1 MQVKL
6 VMFKEDGERR
16 DFPIPD
22 SIATVGRGEDCDLQV
37 PLVAIS
43 RRHCQIVLE
52 DEQLILRD
60 LGSTNGTY
68 HNEQR
73 VQEAVLEPGD
83 HVRVGPVIFTVVIN
97 DQPAQ
102 IEPVRTLLEPGSE
115 QVTGHAGHTG
125 QAAQSNTVD
134 EGPDTDADDDLDAP
148 HTALDAMAGRGDSSA
163 GGSAA
168 GDDPLAA
175 LAALNKPGKKPKA

>member
-22 SIATVGRGEDCDLQV
+22 SIATVGRGEECDLQV
-37 PLVAIS
+37 PLAAIS
-43 RRHCQIVLE
+43 RRHCQIVQE

-60 LGSTNGTY
+60 MGSTNGTY

-97 DQPAQ
+97 DQPTH
-102 IEPVRTLLEPGSE
+102 IEPVRTLLDASTEEMP
-115 QVTGHAGHTG
+115 THTG
-125 QAAQSNTVD
+125 KAAQANTVD
-134 EGPDTDADDDLDAP
+134 VGADSDMDDDLDAP
-148 HTALDAMAGRGDSSA
+148 HTALDALAGRDDSAA
-163 GGSAA
+163 GGSQA
-168 GDDPLAA
+168 GDDPLSA
-175 LAALNKPGKKPKA
+175 LAALNKPKPKA